1 MDSLK
6 RPAWPLVYPAGLGV
20 AGAGCAL
27 ALGGLSAGG
36 VLCAGVLAVA
46 GTLAALHA
54 AAASR
59 KLTEQAGEAGE
70 RAGRDRFAQSLT
82 AYLDDRAEMGSQVAP
97 VWAGHIENSRAQM
110 EQAIAALAQRFSGIV
125 QKLDQTVAAS
135 SGAADNGDGGVVAV
149 FARGERQL
157 GSVVDSLKLAMTS
170 KAAMLGKV
178 QGLDQFIAELQRM
191 AADVASIAKQ
201 TNLLALN
208 AAIEAARA
216 GEAGRGFAVVADEVR
231 KLSTRSGETGQSIA
245 EKVGVISA
253 AIVST
258 CATAGESTR
267 QEEQSM
273 QDAQAAISAV
283 LADFRAVTEALAAA
297 SARMQEESLGI
308 KSEVAEALVQM
319 QFQDRVSQILT
330 HVERNI
336 ASLPA
341 LLEANSREAEGS
353 GAPVLLRPATL
364 LTELRKTYAMAEEH
378 NVHQGGGTVA
388 PQEQEI
394 TFF

>member
-1 MDSLK
+1 L
-6 RPAWPLVYPAGLGV
+6 WPTAYPAGLGI
-20 AGAGCAL
+20 AGAGGLL
-27 ALGGLSAGG
+27 AAAG
-36 VLCAGVLAVA
+36 A
-46 GTLAALHA
+46 GTGSLIGACLLAAAGL
-54 AAASR
+54 AASWHAR
-59 KLTEQAGEAGE
+59 VSLRAAHARAHEEGV
-70 RAGRDRFAQSLT
+70 RAGREEFAQSLGV
-82 AYLDDRAEMGSQVAP
+82 YLNDRADMGDKVAP

-125 QKLDQTVAAS
+125 EKLDQTLAAS
-135 SGAADNGDGGVVAV
+135 SAATSNGSDDGVVAV
-149 FARGERQL
+149 FTRGEQQL
-157 GSVVDSLKLAMTS
+157 GSVVESLKTAMTS

-245 EKVGVISA
+245 EKVEVISA

-258 CATAGESTR
+258 CATADESGR

-273 QDAQAAISAV
+273 HNAQSAISAV
-283 LADFRAVTEALAAA
+283 LADFRAVTEALETA
-297 SARMQEESLGI
+297 SERMKEESLGI
-308 KSEVAEALVQM
+308 KSEVAEALVQL
-319 QFQDRVSQILT
+319 QFQDRVSQMLT

-341 LLEANSREAEGS
+341 LLEANRDQAVQS
-353 GAPVLLRPATL
+353 GAPVPMQAASLLV
-364 LTELRKTYAMAEEH
+364 ELEKTYAMAEEH
-378 NVHQGGGTVA
+378 NVHKGGSAAA
-388 PQEQEI
+388 PAEQEI